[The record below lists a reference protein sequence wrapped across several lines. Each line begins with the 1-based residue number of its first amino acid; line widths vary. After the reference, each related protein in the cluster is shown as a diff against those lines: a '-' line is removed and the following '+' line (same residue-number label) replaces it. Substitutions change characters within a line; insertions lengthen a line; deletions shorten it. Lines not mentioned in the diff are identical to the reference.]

1 MFLMVH
7 ACFKAL
13 LQILFDDFLHR
24 SLQHLLVESYKRELV
39 RVLYAI

>member
-7 ACFKAL
+7 ACFKAS
-13 LQILFDDFLHR
+13 LQILFDGFLAR
-24 SLQHLLVESYKRELV
+24 FLQHLLVESSKRELV